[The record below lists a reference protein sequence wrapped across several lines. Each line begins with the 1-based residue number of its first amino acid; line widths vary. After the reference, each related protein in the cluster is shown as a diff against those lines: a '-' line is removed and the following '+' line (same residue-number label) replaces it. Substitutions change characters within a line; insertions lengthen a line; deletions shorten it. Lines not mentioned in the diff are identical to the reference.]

1 MSRIEDLAPVV
12 KTEHLALRI
21 LCQTQRPQLREEG
34 MRLLACYVWQGRD
47 HEVVFEVLGEPGWRD
62 PDGLRAQFPAR
73 LTRKGFPD
81 LDFESYFEPHG
92 LAPQQALKLIRALA
106 PGRQP

>member
-21 LCQTQRPQLREEG
+21 LCQAQRPEIREEG
-34 MRLLACYVWQGRD
+34 MRLLACYVWQSRD
-47 HEVVFEVLGEPGWRD
+47 HEVVFEVLSETGWRD
-62 PDGLRAQFPAR
+62 LDGLRAQFAAR

-92 LAPQQALKLIRALA
+92 LGPQQTLKLIRALV
-106 PGRQP
+106 PGRRL